1 MKFVD
6 IHIKLMTPIRT
17 VIALSLMVGFGT
29 TFADSTD
36 ELSTPRTYEMY
47 RAEWLTRGQELVP
60 DSANGRTAV
69 LLHGFG
75 GSPFDLEPLARRML
89 ERGFRVVVPLIPGQI
104 DAESVQ
110 QRNQITADS
119 LLIWLRD
126 VVAGETP
133 ESEAKPVIIGFS
145 MGGTLA
151 SIAAG
156 EGRAGE
162 LVLLAPYFGLPH
174 FDDATEN
181 LTEFVGRFVQSV
193 PKLDKGRIA
202 DTSGYGRYIP
212 GAREVPLGMFQ
223 VLQQLVDIA
232 SDAATGIDVRTL
244 VIHSSNDPVASH
256 ASMADVFRD
265 NDNAEILTLH
275 ESQHILL
282 YDSDSTTVINTVFD
296 FLSR

>member
-1 MKFVD
+1 M
-6 IHIKLMTPIRT
+6 MPIWAT

-29 TFADSTD
+29 SIADSTD
-36 ELSTPRTYEMY
+36 EISAPRTYETY
-47 RAEWLTRGQELVP
+47 RAEWLTRSQVLVP
-60 DSANGRTAV
+60 DSAIGRTAV

-75 GSPFDLEPLARRML
+75 GSPFDLEPLARRMVGS
-89 ERGFRVVVPLIPGQI
+89 GFRVVVPLIPGQI

-119 LLIWLRD
+119 LLTWLRD
-126 VVAGETP
+126 VVAGESP
-133 ESEAKPVIIGFS
+133 DSSAKPVIIGFS

-156 EGRAGE
+156 EDRAEE

-181 LTEFVGRFVQSV
+181 LTEFVSGFIESV

-202 DTSGYGRYIP
+202 DTSGYNRYIP

-232 SDAATGIDVRTL
+232 SDAAADIDVPTL

-256 ASMADVFRD
+256 SSMADVFLD
-265 NDNAEILTLH
+265 NRNAEILTLH

-282 YDSDSTTVINTVFD
+282 YDADSTAVISTVLD